1 MKKVL
6 IITAIIIT
14 LLVYSKSQANEVV
27 IIPENSLRFRVIA
40 SSNNVDDFIIKNKV
54 KKVVEKE
61 LVTLLKNAK
70 DINETKEII
79 KENITNINKTI
90 SNTIGEED
98 IDYDVN
104 FGFNFFPKKIFKGIV
119 YNEGEYESLVI
130 TLGQGNGDNWW
141 CVLFPPL
148 CLLEENPNS
157 SDVEYQ
163 LYVSRIINS
172 FK

>member
-1 MKKVL
+1 MKKAL
-6 IITAIIIT
+6 IILAILIT

-27 IIPENSLRFRVIA
+27 IIPDNSLRFRVIA
-40 SSNNVDDFIIKNKV
+40 NSNNVNDFIIKNKV
-54 KKVVEKE
+54 KTVVEKE
-61 LVTLLKNAK
+61 LVTLLENAK
-70 DINETKEII
+70 DISETKEII
-79 KENITNINKTI
+79 KENLPNINKTI
-90 SNTIGEED
+90 SNAIGKED
-98 IDYDVN
+98 IDYDVK
-104 FGFNFFPKKIFKGIV
+104 FGFNYFPKKIFKGII

-148 CLLEENPNS
+148 CLLEENPTS

-163 LYVSRIINS
+163 LYVSRIING

>member
-1 MKKVL
+1 MKKGL
-6 IITAIIIT
+6 ILLAIVIT

-27 IIPENSLRFRVIA
+27 IIPENSIRFRVVA
-40 SSNNVDDFIIKNKV
+40 NSNNVDDFLIKNKV
-54 KKVVEKE
+54 KTAVEKE
-61 LVTLLKNAK
+61 LVTLLENAK

-79 KENITNINKTI
+79 KENIPTINKMI
-90 SNTIGEED
+90 ANTIGEQNL
-98 IDYDVN
+98 DYDVK

-119 YNEGEYESLVI
+119 YNEGDYESLVI
-130 TLGQGNGDNWW
+130 TLGKGNGDNWW

-163 LYVSRIINS
+163 LYVSRIINR